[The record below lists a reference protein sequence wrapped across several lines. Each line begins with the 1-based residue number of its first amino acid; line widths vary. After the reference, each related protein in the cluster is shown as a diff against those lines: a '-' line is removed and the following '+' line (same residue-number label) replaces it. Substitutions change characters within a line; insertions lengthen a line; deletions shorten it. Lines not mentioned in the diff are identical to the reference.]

1 MNSAE
6 VDIRLKDVMETL
18 LYLHK
23 HEGLQFLLATKDK
36 RSHSRLKVLHSRI
49 VNDHK
54 RQQIINVIK
63 NRAITLTPPMSE
75 GLPEQGFW
83 QIRPALVTLEII
95 EVSRLKKG
103 DFSLNLQYDK
113 LFSALTQSVCKI
125 VAKEWIKFIE
135 PRKQATHPYKF
146 GDDSRPPWWP
156 AKVKHTEP
164 DHMDKDGR
172 VKLLTMII
180 RNPEFDLGKLYE
192 KTKVLTFPSKA
203 FTRVLDEIYYLAA
216 HDRVFF
222 HEESCEAQIRLFKHF
237 LDEETAT
244 LSRVSFGIRV
254 SGPGVPMASKITL
267 TNESAYS
274 LFECSLSAKP
284 IASYKLPSTEPDTRT
299 RSKICKKK
307 TVNSPKYVAPIV
319 KLEDDE
325 DLHHKLTGSLSFGG
339 AEPSSDIDDEM
350 SSHED
355 PDHLSS
361 FESSY

>member
-1 MNSAE
+1 MSSAE
-6 VDIRLKDVMETL
+6 VDFRLKDVMETL

-36 RSHSRLKVLHSRI
+36 RPQSRLKILHSRI
-49 VNDHK
+49 VNDRK

-75 GLPEQGFW
+75 ALQELGFW
-83 QIRPALVTLEII
+83 QIRPALPSLEII
-95 EVSRLKKG
+95 EISRLKNG
-103 DFSLNLQYDK
+103 DFHLNKQYDK

-146 GDDSRPPWWP
+146 GDASRPPWWP
-156 AKVKHTEP
+156 AKVRHTEP

-172 VKLLTMII
+172 VKLLIMII
-180 RNPEFDLGKLYE
+180 RNPKFDLGKLYE

-216 HDRVFF
+216 YDRVFF

-237 LDEETAT
+237 LDEETAC

-254 SGPGVPMASKITL
+254 SGPGVPMASKIGQ
-267 TNESAYS
+267 TNESGYS
-274 LFECSLSAKP
+274 LFECSLSTKS
-284 IASYKLPSTEPDTRT
+284 SYTLPSTESGTRT
-299 RSKICKKK
+299 RSKICEKK
-307 TVNSPKYVAPIV
+307 TVHSPKYVAPVV
-319 KLEDDE
+319 KLESDD
-325 DLHHKLTGSLSFGG
+325 DLHHKLTGSLSFDD
-339 AEPSSDIDDEM
+339 AEPSSEIDDEI
-350 SSHED
+350 SSSEE
-355 PDHLSS
+355 PDHLAS
-361 FESSY
+361 FEPSF